1 MWYGLRT
8 PPSTRRT
15 LRNRRYRANLATR
28 KLQQPVISFNSL
40 PSRVSSLVIPSQ
52 WKFVLLEG
60 ASGSPIRYS
69 IFLYTSTY
77 FFNVSLAST
86 TNHVRYDAQTSQLQ
100 FDYKLSPFT
109 HSAFTSLLELLVSRF
124 NRPVF
129 SKVKFQGKGYYVYKN
144 ARNTIAPQFGYAH
157 RVYVYAQAVSV
168 KFLSKTKVMIFG
180 LSAGDVLA
188 ASSSLKS
195 VKPINIFTGRGVRFA
210 RQIVYRK
217 TGKVSSYR

>member
-28 KLQQPVISFNSL
+28 KLQQPVSSFNSL
-40 PSRVSSLVIPSQ
+40 PQRVSTLVVPSQ
-52 WKFVLLEG
+52 WKFVLLQRS
-60 ASGSPIRYS
+60 ADCPATYS
-69 IFLYTSTY
+69 IFLYTPIY
-77 FFNVSLAST
+77 FFNVSLVST
-86 TNHVRYDAQTSQLQ
+86 TTRVRYDAQTSQLQ
-100 FDYKLSPFT
+100 FSYQLSPYT
-109 HSAFTSLLELLVSRF
+109 YSAFTSLVELLVARF

-129 SKVKFQGKGYYVYKN
+129 SKIKFQGKGYYVYKN
-144 ARNTIAPQFGYAH
+144 SRNTIAPQFGYAH

-180 LSAGDVLA
+180 LSASDVLG
-188 ASSSLKS
+188 ASASLKA

-210 RQIVYRK
+210 RQVVYRK